1 MEVLIM
7 ATHASTDDLV
17 SDVTGDKLKEDLR
30 VVMTDAEALLRST
43 VGQAGEK
50 ASEASIAARAK
61 LQDSLRSA
69 KERLIAA
76 ETALAERTREAAR
89 ATDQYVHEN
98 PWKSIGVAASVGVI
112 IGMLIARR

>member
-1 MEVLIM
+1 M
-7 ATHASTDDLV
+7 AAHASSTEDLVPDVTREKLRDDLR
-17 SDVTGDKLKEDLR
+17 E
-30 VVMTDAEALLRST
+30 VMTDAEALLRST
-43 VGQAGEK
+43 ASQVGEK
-50 ASEASIAARAK
+50 ASEASVAARAK
-61 LQDSLRSA
+61 LQDSLRAA